1 MFLSRPSRSRP
12 VPGALGSKLGLWKL
26 VCCKRGMCLEV
37 SIVTI
42 IWYLVKPVNPVFFSV
57 PGPPS
62 NVTLVSE
69 SQHSIV
75 VYITQP
81 LPLMRNGI
89 IVGYTV
95 FYRETNLLPDAGYLS
110 VNTTASSVT
119 LANLTV
125 FTEYSVKVA
134 AFTGAGMGHESE
146 VKTVVTQEGG
156 SLLYSLL

>member
-1 MFLSRPSRSRP
+1 MLNLLIPF
-12 VPGALGSKLGLWKL
+12 
-26 VCCKRGMCLEV
+26 
-37 SIVTI
+37 
-42 IWYLVKPVNPVFFSV
+42 FFSV

-69 SQHSIV
+69 SQHRIV

-89 IVGYTV
+89 VGYTV
-95 FYRETNLLPDAGYLS
+95 FYRETNRLPDAGYLS
-110 VNTTASSVT
+110 VRTTASSVT

-125 FTEYSVKVA
+125 FTEYSVKVV
-134 AFTGAGMGHESE
+134 AFTSAGMGHESE

>member
-1 MFLSRPSRSRP
+1 M
-12 VPGALGSKLGLWKL
+12 
-26 VCCKRGMCLEV
+26 
-37 SIVTI
+37 
-42 IWYLVKPVNPVFFSV
+42 
-57 PGPPS
+57 
-62 NVTLVSE
+62 TLVSE
-69 SQHSIV
+69 SQHRIV

-110 VNTTASSVT
+110 VSTTASSVT

-125 FTEYSVKVA
+125 STEYSVKVV
-134 AFTGAGMGHESE
+134 AFTSAGMGHESE